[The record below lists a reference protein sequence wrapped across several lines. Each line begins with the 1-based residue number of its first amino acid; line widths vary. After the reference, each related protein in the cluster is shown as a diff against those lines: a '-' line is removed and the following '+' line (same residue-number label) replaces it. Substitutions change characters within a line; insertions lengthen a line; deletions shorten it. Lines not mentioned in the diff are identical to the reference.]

1 MGSDNTGSVSPD
13 ALRQAAKRWRDDHP
27 DMFPLLVF
35 FTNICVFHQH
45 RREIPI
51 LLVEESLLFTTCL
64 LFLLRYKEHSSE
76 QRHHH
81 RPSACHVSSSPSHI
95 IRIRRANS
103 ARLLKLEPFPLHRLL
118 DLLEGKLKT
127 LLVSLVHFLHRDVF
141 RALPVIQQ
149 RAQIDPVPARLQ
161 DLVDHLDVATIKKGE
176 KEKLEDN
183 RGCVDEKAGQNAIPF
198 VLLRL
203 VALQKLAGA
212 HRKVASLLNGSAGHD
227 VGHEN
232 AAIIVALREDIVGIV
247 RPGIDFDLVVRV
259 E

>member
-1 MGSDNTGSVSPD
+1 MKYKLQRRDTIAIAGMAKLYVGDLIAIGSVLFLYLLVARKIMGSDNTGSVSPD

-35 FTNICVFHQH
+35 SQTFACFTQH

-51 LLVEESLLFTTCL
+51 LLLLLLLLVSLLFTTCL

-81 RPSACHVSSSPSHI
+81 RPSACHVSSSPSHV

-103 ARLLKLEPFPLHRLL
+103 AHLLELEPFPLHRLL

-161 DLVDHLDVATIKKGE
+161 NLVDYLDVATIKQRRKG
-176 KEKLEDN
+176 KT
-183 RGCVDEKAGQNAIPF
+183 RRQ
-198 VLLRL
+198 
-203 VALQKLAGA
+203 
-212 HRKVASLLNGSAGHD
+212 
-227 VGHEN
+227 
-232 AAIIVALREDIVGIV
+232 
-247 RPGIDFDLVVRV
+247 PGLYR
-259 E
+259 

>member
-35 FTNICVFHQH
+35 FTNICMFHLA

-51 LLVEESLLFTTCL
+51 FLVVSLSLFLLLFMTCL

-81 RPSACHVSSSPSHI
+81 RPSASHASSSPSHI

-103 ARLLKLEPFPLHRLL
+103 ARLLELKPFPLHRLL
-118 DLLEGKLKT
+118 DLLEGNLKT

-149 RAQIDPVPARLQ
+149 RTQVDPVPARLQ
-161 DLVDHLDVATIKKGE
+161 NLVDHLDVATMITEKRGNSKTTGAVSMKKQV
-176 KEKLEDN
+176 
-183 RGCVDEKAGQNAIPF
+183 RTQSHSFSC
-198 VLLRL
+198 
-203 VALQKLAGA
+203 
-212 HRKVASLLNGSAGHD
+212 AS
-227 VGHEN
+227 
-232 AAIIVALREDIVGIV
+232 
-247 RPGIDFDLVVRV
+247 
-259 E
+259 